1 MATTMCGLTRTATS
15 RELASPNMSLMLA
28 QSTLPLSFPRRAP
41 YTANSPL
48 SLGFMTSPSVTPQP
62 LPHAPPMSNSSHNN
76 HSNNSKLPPS
86 TPRSQ
91 SMQALPTSPPPTVA
105 PLQATSNPPPSK
117 RLTDTSIQIRPAK
130 YLAPPVS
137 HTHPRRCRHS
147 SQTMGGPRSN
157 ACRLMCEG
165 SLKAPL
171 RVWHD
176 QCHKDILLNWLQE
189 GLRKL

>member
-41 YTANSPL
+41 YMASTPL
-48 SLGFMTSPSVTPQP
+48 SLGFMTSPNVTQQP
-62 LPHAPPMSNSSHNN
+62 LPTAPPMSNSNHNN
-76 HSNNSKLPPS
+76 HSNNSKLPP
-86 TPRSQ
+86 TPRSH
-91 SMQALPTSPPPTVA
+91 SMQALPTCPPPMAA
-105 PLQATSNPPPSK
+105 PLRATSNLPPTR
-117 RLTDTSIQIRPAK
+117 RLMDTSIQTKPAR
-130 YLAPPVS
+130 YLAPPVF

-147 SQTMGGPRSN
+147 SQTTGGSN

-165 SLKAPL
+165 PLEDPL

-176 QCHKDILLNWLQE
+176 QHYKDVLLNWLQE
-189 GLRKL
+189 GLSKL